1 MARKFQNSRILIRD
15 SDWLNCIHFSG
26 YKIRLVSRLRK
37 REDQALISISTILK
51 FLAHKRVGII
61 LPPCLCSIRKNYRFL
76 QSFFFRVFSLEFFL
90 QSFFLR
96 VFTSEFLLESFSSK
110 FFFRVFSSKSFL
122 SSFFFR
128 VFSFEFFLQSLFFR
142 VFLRVFSSEFFLQPT
157 NAKREVLVIE
167 HVAL

>member
-76 QSFFFRVFSLEFFL
+76 QSFYLRVFL
-90 QSFFLR
+90 QSFSL
-96 VFTSEFLLESFSSK
+96 
-110 FFFRVFSSKSFL
+110 
-122 SSFFFR
+122 
-128 VFSFEFFLQSLFFR
+128 EFFLQSLFFR
-142 VFLRVFSSEFFLQPT
+142 VFSSESFLSSFFLESFLQSFFF
-157 NAKREVLVIE
+157 NLQMLKEKCW
-167 HVAL
+167 